1 MKNNM
6 YDDLHL
12 SVPFRITEVYHGL
25 AECHGILHLS
35 EKGLILEFETRDSI
49 LEIIKSNL
57 KRVFID
63 YNALK
68 NIELKKTMFSTKIF
82 LKAYSMQTFSQIPG
96 TKDAM
101 VELKI
106 DKNNKEEA
114 IELMSKASLFLAEA
128 KLKSIERS

>member
-1 MKNNM
+1 M

-12 SVPFRITEVYHGL
+12 SVPFRITEVYHGF

-35 EKGLILEFETRDSI
+35 EKGLVLEFETRDSI
-49 LEIIKSNL
+49 LELIKSNL

-68 NIELKKTMFSTKIF
+68 KMEFKKTIFSTKIL
-82 LKAYSMQTFSQIPG
+82 LKAYSMQTFSQIPDS
-96 TKDAM
+96 KDATI
-101 VELKI
+101 ELKI
-106 DKNNKEEA
+106 EKNNREDA
-114 IELMSKASLFLAEA
+114 LELFSKASLFLAEA